1 MSAFVTTIHFVDP
14 IIPNFQKHVVHLTGP
29 SPWTLQ
35 ISKFWEMESEKKKS
49 IVLSVRILDVR
60 GKFLRALVL
69 IILGTG
75 MEFKTENLG
84 P

>member
-1 MSAFVTTIHFVDP
+1 
-14 IIPNFQKHVVHLTGP
+14 
-29 SPWTLQ
+29 
-35 ISKFWEMESEKKKS
+35 MESEKKKS